1 MNTGQRRQPNKRRK
15 YGPKEPLSSRSR
27 PRLPTTTSKR
37 LQDEAEK
44 DEEERRLESLLFG
57 AQLPASA
64 SKGKQKVAHPDGK
77 SAVERSGLGHLADS
91 ELFVADF
98 PDEDEPSVA
107 KHTSEGEGTGN
118 HSSSDSSSDTET
130 DAGAEPSSSRPT
142 SAKPAAWSTGKAS
155 LSKPSAWLDS
165 SDAAVTVSLK
175 DDKRLRKLR
184 DLPEDDQIGGLQ
196 YEVKLREQFEK
207 INPAPAW
214 ASAARDKLRNPNPKQ
229 KRRRSSLSSQSSSDE
244 ENYVEELLHATG
256 SIIDTDQRPSLLPP
270 TKLDILGLRDA
281 NQSGRSESEVSSVRF
296 HPSPTVPVLLTAGTD
311 RRLRLF
317 NIDGLTNPILQTIHT
332 PNLPITNAQFH
343 PSGQSILL
351 SGARPYFVTYDLQ
364 SGATTESPR
373 GLWSSSS
380 VTEDGK
386 AQGDRSMEIAKFSD
400 DGKLLAVGGRGG
412 YVHLLQCGSSG
423 GGASAQVIT
432 SLKMNRPLK
441 DLEWCGSYSGG
452 GNALGETGG
461 SGRLELMTVS
471 NEGQVYI
478 WDVGSRRCV
487 RTWTDESMYGA
498 SKVARG
504 GCGKY
509 FAFGSKTGIVNV
521 YGDAAASPQSSSSS
535 ETPLKAIQ
543 NLVNPIT
550 SIRFDPSCQI
560 MAIASKYKPGQLR
573 MVHLP
578 SLTVF
583 SNWPTSS
590 TPLGVVMSVD
600 FSAGS
605 EYFAVGNNRGRVL
618 LYNVKHFGTR

>member
-1 MNTGQRRQPNKRRK
+1 M
-15 YGPKEPLSSRSR
+15 S
-27 PRLPTTTSKR
+27 
-37 LQDEAEK
+37 
-44 DEEERRLESLLFG
+44 
-57 AQLPASA
+57 
-64 SKGKQKVAHPDGK
+64 
-77 SAVERSGLGHLADS
+77 
-91 ELFVADF
+91 
-98 PDEDEPSVA
+98 
-107 KHTSEGEGTGN
+107 
-118 HSSSDSSSDTET
+118 
-130 DAGAEPSSSRPT
+130 
-142 SAKPAAWSTGKAS
+142 KAS
-155 LSKPSAWLDS
+155 NSKHSAWLDP
-165 SDAAVTVSLK
+165 SDAAVTISLK

-184 DLPEDDQIGGLQ
+184 DAPEHDQIGGLH
-196 YEVKLREQFEK
+196 YEVKLRDQFEK

-214 ASAARDKLRNPNPKQ
+214 ATAAREKLRNPNAKQ
-229 KRRRSSLSSQSSSDE
+229 KRRRSPVSSQASSDE
-244 ENYVEELLHATG
+244 ENDVEELLHATG
-256 SIIDTDQRPSLLPP
+256 SIINTDHKPSLLPP

-281 NQSGRSESEVSSVRF
+281 NQTGRSESEVSSVRF

-364 SGATTESPR
+364 SGTTTESPR

-412 YVHLLQCGSSG
+412 YVHLLQCGTG
-423 GGASAQVIT
+423 GSGASAQVVT

-441 DLEWCGSYSGG
+441 DLEWCGSYGG
-452 GNALGETGG
+452 GNALGEAGG

-471 NEGQVYI
+471 NEGQVYL

-504 GCGKY
+504 GAGKY

-521 YGDAAASPQSSSSS
+521 YGDGAGSSQSSTTS

-550 SIRFDPSCQI
+550 SVRFDTSCQV

-573 MVHLP
+573 MVHFP

-583 SNWPTSS
+583 SNWPTTS

-618 LYNVKHFGTR
+618 LYNLKHF

>member
-1 MNTGQRRQPNKRRK
+1 MNPSQTRRPNKRRK
-15 YGPKEPLSSRSR
+15 YGPKETSHSR
-27 PRLPTTTSKR
+27 PKPPTATSKR
-37 LQDEAEK
+37 LEDDTEK
-44 DEEERRLESLLFG
+44 DDDERRLESLLFG
-57 AQLPASA
+57 TPLLS
-64 SKGKQKVAHPDGK
+64 STVKGKQKVLDTAENPV
-77 SAVERSGLGHLADS
+77 AENTGLDHLANS

-98 PDEDEPSVA
+98 PEDEVLVPLKSI
-107 KHTSEGEGTGN
+107 SEGEETESRSSSA
-118 HSSSDSSSDTET
+118 SSSDNET
-130 DAGAEPSSSRPT
+130 DAEAEPPSSNPATSEKPATWFTSRASSS
-142 SAKPAAWSTGKAS
+142 KN
-155 LSKPSAWLDS
+155 SAWLDS
-165 SDAAVTVSLK
+165 SDATVTISLK

-184 DLPEDDQIGGLQ
+184 DAPEDDQIGGPQ
-196 YEVKLREQFEK
+196 YEVKLRE
-207 INPAPAW
+207 
-214 ASAARDKLRNPNPKQ
+214 
-229 KRRRSSLSSQSSSDE
+229 
-244 ENYVEELLHATG
+244 H
-256 SIIDTDQRPSLLPP
+256 
-270 TKLDILGLRDA
+270 
-281 NQSGRSESEVSSVRF
+281 
-296 HPSPTVPVLLTAGTD
+296 D

-317 NIDGLTNPILQTIHT
+317 NIDGLTNPILQTVHT

-364 SGATTESPR
+364 SGTTTESPR

-412 YVHLLQCGSSG
+412 YVHLLQCGTG
-423 GGASAQVIT
+423 GSGASAQVIT

-441 DLEWCGSYSGG
+441 DLEWCASSTGSRV
-452 GNALGETGG
+452 LGEAGG
-461 SGRLELMTVS
+461 SGRVELMTMS

-478 WDVGSRRCV
+478 WDVGTRRCV

-504 GCGKY
+504 GAGKY

-521 YGDAAASPQSSSSS
+521 YGDGAGSSQSSSTS

-550 SIRFDPSCQI
+550 SVRFDPSCQI

-618 LYNVKHFGTR
+618 LYNLKHFGTR